1 MSNPL
6 HNIWFLLG
14 IILTIV
20 SITIRASTDKS
31 RDVTVWYG
39 GVHYGLITILLAL
52 VCLIV
57 GIMEI
62 TPS

>member
-6 HNIWFLLG
+6 HNIWFLLA

-20 SITIRASTDKS
+20 SITIRASTDKNH
-31 RDVTVWYG
+31 DVNVWYAG
-39 GVHYGLITILLAL
+39 LNYALITAIVAL

-57 GIMEI
+57 GIREI
-62 TPS
+62 TP